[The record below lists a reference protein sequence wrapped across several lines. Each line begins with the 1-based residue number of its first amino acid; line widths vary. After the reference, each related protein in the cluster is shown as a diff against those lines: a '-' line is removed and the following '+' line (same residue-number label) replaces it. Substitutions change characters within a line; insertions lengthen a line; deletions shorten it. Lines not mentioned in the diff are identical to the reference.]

1 MANITEFV
9 KRTGLGRLGR
19 PIRIRTNY
27 FEITNLPA
35 SNIHHYEIVI
45 SPEVSPTLNRKIFQ
59 IAENSFSGIRAVFD
73 GRRNVYTIRPLD
85 HLDVRTLDVTLPE
98 DNSTIR
104 RPPRIFRIRI
114 KKVNEIHMEEINR
127 FLNGRGSIS
136 PNILTGIMALNVLIH
151 HVPSTTLKSVGR
163 IFYTNQGSRPL
174 GGGVEALQGYFQS
187 IRPTPGKMM
196 INIDIHTT
204 AFYESGSLLQIVI
217 KVLNKRTIGE
227 LRVISERDRQKL
239 EKFLQNLK
247 IYATHDENA
256 LNRRFRIFKVTNTS
270 ASNTIF
276 DDNGNQ
282 TDVASYF
289 QRTYNIQLLYPFFP
303 CIVIRRGTYLPMEV
317 CNVVKGQRYMRRMLD
332 ERQTANMTKLTC
344 QPPQSRANK
353 INQGIQILNYRQNQY
368 MQQFDFRVSNE
379 MAITQ
384 ARILPAP
391 KLQYHPTSRD
401 SAFIPRNGLW
411 NLRDKK
417 VATGATLGSWACAVF
432 GNERDYPMSAIQ
444 KFIRELV
451 TTCQDTG
458 MNIPN
463 KNPPI
468 QHCNPQGPI
477 ETYLRQVWVKA
488 GNLAKSK
495 PQLILC
501 ILPNTGVPLYAEIK
515 RVSDT
520 VIGVASQCVQGKHM
534 FAAKKLYCANVCL
547 KMNVKLGGMNSFI
560 DPTQVPFITQRST
573 ILMGASVTHPVP
585 GAENTGRPS
594 VAAVTASMDA
604 KASRYAASIRVQTG
618 RQEVISDLEEMV
630 KELLKTF
637 YQTCGRK
644 PERILFY
651 RDGVSEGQFSIV
663 LNDEVKAIKAACKS
677 LDEKYKPTIT
687 FVVVQKRHHTRFFPI
702 NARDGDRIGNCPSG
716 TVVETTIVHP
726 FEFDFYLLSHPS
738 LQGTSRPTHYHVLLD
753 ENGFNADSLQTL
765 TYNLCYVFARCTRA
779 VSIVPP
785 VYYAYL
791 VCRRARFHASG
802 ENWSD
807 PDSTSEGAGG
817 VASYAAVKAELLKVM
832 YFM

>member
-9 KRTGLGRLGR
+9 KRPALGRLGR

-35 SNIHHYEIVI
+35 SNIHHYDIVI
-45 SPEVSPTLNRKIFQ
+45 SPEVPPTLNRKIFQ

-73 GRRNVYTIRPLD
+73 GHRNVYTIRPLD
-85 HLDVRTLDVTLPE
+85 VHTLDVTLPE
-98 DNSTIR
+98 DNTIR

-136 PNILTGIMALNVLIH
+136 SNILTGIMALNILIR
-151 HVPSTTLKSVGR
+151 HVPSTTLNSVGR
-163 IFYTNQGSRPL
+163 IFYTNQDSRPL
-174 GGGVEALQGYFQS
+174 SGGVEALQGYFQS
-187 IRPTPGKMM
+187 IRPTPKKLM
-196 INIDIHTT
+196 INVDLHAT
-204 AFYESGSLLQIVI
+204 AFYESDSLVQLVVKI
-217 KVLNKRTIGE
+217 LNKRSADD
-227 LRVISERDRQKL
+227 LRRIHDRDRTKL
-239 EKFLQNLK
+239 EKCLKNLK

-303 CIVIRRGTYLPMEV
+303 CIVIRSGTYLPMEV
-317 CNVVKGQRYMRRMLD
+317 CNVVEGQRYMRKLN
-332 ERQTANMTKLTC
+332 ERQTANMSKLTC
-344 QPPQSRANK
+344 PPQSHASK
-353 INQGIQILNYRQNQY
+353 INQGIQILNYQQNQY

-391 KLQYHPTSRD
+391 KLQYHPTSRE
-401 SAFIPRNGLW
+401 SIFTPRNGLW

-477 ETYLRQVWVKA
+477 ETSLRQVWVKA

-560 DPTQVPFITQRST
+560 DPTQVPFITQRPT
-573 ILMGASVTHPVP
+573 ILMGASVTHPAP

-594 VAAVTASMDA
+594 IAAVTASMDA

-618 RQEVISDLEEMV
+618 RQEVIGDLAEMV

-644 PERILFY
+644 PDRILFY
-651 RDGVSEGQFSIV
+651 RDGVSESQFSVV
-663 LNDEVKAIKAACKS
+663 LKDEIKAIKEACRS

-785 VYYAYL
+785 VYYAHL
-791 VCRRARFHASG
+791 VSARARFHASG

-807 PDSTSEGAGG
+807 PDTPEGAGG
-817 VASYAAVKAELLKVM
+817 VARYAAVKAELLKVM